1 MSTPLTVP
9 EPDPTG
15 VAPAAEPVAPGA
27 ARRVPLRRLLRN
39 PLALLPL
46 VFLLMV
52 AFAAVAAPL
61 LAPHDPNAGS
71 ISEVLAGP
79 SADHSLGTDG
89 AGRDVLSRL
98 LYGAR
103 FSLAGAL
110 LALVIA
116 VLVGVTTGVLAG
128 YFRRWIDTVFSGIT
142 AVLMALPGLIALLA
156 ARAVVGPSL
165 WAAMAIFG
173 VIISPAF
180 FRLVYALVGGVRDEL
195 YVDAARVSGLS
206 DGRIIRRH
214 ILTVIRAPLVIQ
226 AAIVGGVAL
235 AIQSGLEF
243 LGLGEIKIPTWGSML
258 NDGFQNLYTE
268 PLLIL
273 WPAAAIALTLIS
285 LTLLANALRDELQR
299 SSAPAAGP
307 APKAAAAEVI
317 RHEPAPADA
326 GDAVLHVS
334 GLTVAYPDP
343 AGGLKT
349 VVDDVSLTVNRGEV
363 LGLVGESGSG
373 KTQTAWSILRLLP
386 PAARIA
392 GGAIHFDGTDLST
405 LGEREMTAV
414 RGRRIAYVPQEPMS
428 NLDPSFTIGHQLVEP
443 MRICLGLS
451 KAQARERALDLLAK
465 VGIPQPQRTFDA
477 YPHQISG
484 GMAQRVL
491 IAGAISC
498 EPDLLIADEPTTAL
512 DVTVQ
517 AEVLDLLRN
526 LQDEFHMGVILVTH
540 DFGVVADLCDRVA
553 VMRHGRIVET
563 GTARELFARPE
574 HPYTRQLLDAILHDS
589 TPRAQDT
596 PQEQPAALLD
606 IRDVVVE
613 YPARGVGGK
622 PFRALH
628 GVSVDVHEGEC
639 VGLVGESGSG
649 KTTLGR
655 AVLGLAPVTAGE
667 VLYRGRDIAHL
678 SRGERR
684 ALASEIQV
692 VFQDPYTSLNPSL
705 TVEQILAEPLTV
717 SGVPKREATERIAR
731 LFELVHLPKDAGR
744 RLPREFSGGQRQ
756 RVAIARALAL
766 EPRLIVCDEPV
777 SALDL
782 STQARVLDLFREIQ
796 DETGV
801 AYLFVSHDL
810 DVVRHISHR
819 VAVMFRGEI
828 VEFGDGDRVTAS
840 PEHAYTQRLF
850 LASPVADPDAQAR
863 RREERRRFAREHQE
877 VLA

>member
-1 MSTPLTVP
+1 V
-9 EPDPTG
+9 
-15 VAPAAEPVAPGA
+15 
-27 ARRVPLRRLLRN
+27 LR
-39 PLALLPL
+39 
-46 VFLLMV
+46 
-52 AFAAVAAPL
+52 
-61 LAPHDPNAGS
+61 
-71 ISEVLAGP
+71 
-79 SADHSLGTDG
+79 
-89 AGRDVLSRL
+89 
-98 LYGAR
+98 
-103 FSLAGAL
+103 
-110 LALVIA
+110 
-116 VLVGVTTGVLAG
+116 
-128 YFRRWIDTVFSGIT
+128 IT
-142 AVLMALPGLIALLA
+142 
-156 ARAVVGPSL
+156 
-165 WAAMAIFG
+165 
-173 VIISPAF
+173 
-180 FRLVYALVGGVRDEL
+180 
-195 YVDAARVSGLS
+195 
-206 DGRIIRRH
+206 
-214 ILTVIRAPLVIQ
+214 
-226 AAIVGGVAL
+226 
-235 AIQSGLEF
+235 
-243 LGLGEIKIPTWGSML
+243 
-258 NDGFQNLYTE
+258 
-268 PLLIL
+268 
-273 WPAAAIALTLIS
+273 
-285 LTLLANALRDELQR
+285 
-299 SSAPAAGP
+299 
-307 APKAAAAEVI
+307 
-317 RHEPAPADA
+317 
-326 GDAVLHVS
+326 

-343 AGGLKT
+343 VDGLKT
-349 VVDDVSLTVNRGEV
+349 VVDEVSLTVKRGEV

-386 PAARIA
+386 PAARIV

-405 LGEREMTAV
+405 LGERELSAL

-443 MRICLGLS
+443 MQVNLGFS
-451 KAQARERALDLLAK
+451 KAQARDRAIDLLAK
-465 VGIPQPQRTFDA
+465 VGIPQPERTFDA

-498 EPDLLIADEPTTAL
+498 DPDLLIADEPTTAL

-563 GTARELFARPE
+563 GTTRELFAHPE

-589 TPRAQDT
+589 TPRGQLVDAAEEPPVST
-596 PQEQPAALLD
+596 ALLD

-622 PFRALH
+622 SFRALH
-628 GVSVDVHEGEC
+628 GVSVDVNEGEC

-678 SRGERR
+678 GRGERR
-684 ALASEIQV
+684 ALGSQIQV

-717 SGVPKREATERIAR
+717 SGVPKREATQRITR
-731 LFELVHLPKDAGR
+731 LFDLVHLPKDAGR

-756 RVAIARALAL
+756 RVAVARALAL
-766 EPRLIVCDEPV
+766 EPQLIVCDEPV

-801 AYLFVSHDL
+801 AYLFISHDL

-828 VEFGDGDRVTAS
+828 VEFGDGDRVTGS

-863 RREERRRFAREHQE
+863 RREERRRFARDHQE
-877 VLA
+877 ALA